1 MGGRKM
7 VTCCW
12 GWGNRKEETRKG
24 QLVGTRLVC
33 DQVRNVAGVE
43 PNLLGNTLENGV
55 PKVNQVL
62 GEVLVGGG
70 EIPGDGDQ
78 SIDIVGASG
87 CGQPIHQGLRVEEGH
102 AEDLVGPM
110 FSTPVVLRTKERDIP
125 LIGPSNLV
133 WADGK
138 NRGVQEVLVLGFLLQ
153 RTGPLVFLKIL
164 ARFWVLS
171 VGGGAGSIYGNF
183 FCLR

>member
-1 MGGRKM
+1 
-7 VTCCW
+7 
-12 GWGNRKEETRKG
+12 
-24 QLVGTRLVC
+24 LVC

-164 ARFWVLS
+164 GPISRGRCRQYLWQLLLS
-171 VGGGAGSIYGNF
+171 QIMIKTERQKRGKFLILHFLGVNS
-183 FCLR
+183 

>member
-1 MGGRKM
+1 
-7 VTCCW
+7 
-12 GWGNRKEETRKG
+12 
-24 QLVGTRLVC
+24 
-33 DQVRNVAGVE
+33 
-43 PNLLGNTLENGV
+43 
-55 PKVNQVL
+55 
-62 GEVLVGGG
+62 
-70 EIPGDGDQ
+70 
-78 SIDIVGASG
+78 
-87 CGQPIHQGLRVEEGH
+87 
-102 AEDLVGPM
+102 VGPM

-171 VGGGAGSIYGNF
+171 VGGGASSIYGNF

>member
-1 MGGRKM
+1 
-7 VTCCW
+7 
-12 GWGNRKEETRKG
+12 
-24 QLVGTRLVC
+24 LVC

-138 NRGVQEVLVLGFLLQ
+138 NRG
-153 RTGPLVFLKIL
+153 
-164 ARFWVLS
+164 
-171 VGGGAGSIYGNF
+171 GAGSIGVGISAPTDWAPGISEDIGPVLGPISRGRCRQYLWQLLLSQIMIKTERQKRGKFLILHFLGVNS
-183 FCLR
+183 